1 MKVTLLIPLALAAAR
16 IDSSAI
22 NPIIQT
28 IYTADPAPVVH
39 DGVCYLYTDHD
50 EDVLVNNFFT
60 MKDWRCFTSTDMVN
74 WTDHGVVASLRNFE
88 WAASGWGGGFENGAW
103 ALQTIERDWKWYM

>member
-1 MKVTLLIPLALAAAR
+1 MRYKLLIAAILAVAAVNCYAL
-16 IDSSAI
+16 
-22 NPIIQT
+22 NPVIQT

-39 DGVCYLYTDHD
+39 DGVCYLYVDHD

-74 WTDHGVVASLRNFE
+74 WTDHGVVASLHDFK
-88 WAASGWGGGFENGAW
+88 WAAVRLGRWF
-103 ALQTIERDWKWYM
+103 